1 MQHDYA
7 KRIDYKK
14 QNRGRKEKMK
24 STQNKEKT
32 TNAVAKLE
40 ESPSTKE
47 RGVAIRQS
55 GLQVLSTLSGEVTSE
70 QIDSLNGHS
79 RRLMNVAH
87 SFIEER
93 EKCYLKDDMS
103 TMTTSPSDF
112 SIDAVCKLTEQSLSC
127 IKLAMELN
135 NSKVKN
141 FKEIMSALK

>member
-1 MQHDYA
+1 MQHDCA
-7 KRIDYKK
+7 KRIDYKSK
-14 QNRGRKEKMK
+14 NRGRKEKMR

-32 TNAVAKLE
+32 TQKVEKLE
-40 ESPSTKE
+40 SDQSTKE
-47 RGVAIRQS
+47 KGVAIRQS

-70 QIDSLNGHS
+70 QIDSLNVHS

-87 SFIEER
+87 SFVEER
-93 EKCYLKDDMS
+93 EKAYLNDDLS
-103 TMTTSPSDF
+103 SMTVSPSDF

-141 FKEIMSALK
+141 FKEIMSVLK